1 MIPELERSPGEGN
14 GKPLQY
20 SCLEKSIDGG
30 AWWAAVHGVTKSQTQ
45 LSNFTFTCF
54 LESHCSF
61 IKGGFVPPLLHY
73 FQESQ
78 PFWDHE
84 PFGKSGEHYG
94 PSLRIMFYMYKTHGI
109 LKNPILLKRKK
120 ESEVVQS
127 CPTLCDSMDCSPP
140 GSSIHGIF

>member
-1 MIPELERSPGEGN
+1 M
-14 GKPLQY
+14 K
-20 SCLEKSIDGG
+20 
-30 AWWAAVHGVTKSQTQ
+30 
-45 LSNFTFTCF
+45 LSLTTLGSGPSWF

-94 PSLRIMFYMYKTHGI
+94 PSLRIMFYVPLI
-109 LKNPILLKRKK
+109 L
-120 ESEVVQS
+120 VVRVV
-127 CPTLCDSMDCSPP
+127 
-140 GSSIHGIF
+140 GSDVCYGPAVWGLGAGKD